1 MREAFLELDKGST
14 GTITAADFKKVL
26 EDNFHIPELQAET
39 VFNAIGDVEHDE
51 IHYSEF
57 LAAMMA
63 SRISL
68 HDDLLKDAFRRFDT
82 ENTGF
87 IRKEDLVLVSRCN
100 SQGQASITS
109 RLSNG
114 FVETIRCSF
123 FTPSFSSVR

>member
-1 MREAFLELDKGST
+1 MFAFRSQVREAFLELDKGST

-26 EDNFHIPELQAET
+26 EDNFHIPEEQAET
-39 VFNAIGDVEHDE
+39 VFNAIGDVEQDE

-87 IRKEDLVLVSRCN
+87 IRKEDLLLAPWM
-100 SQGQASITS
+100 SQ
-109 RLSNG
+109 
-114 FVETIRCSF
+114 V
-123 FTPSFSSVR
+123 